1 MESNTWLP
9 GGGLSPIILVKR
21 EGQVPSTC
29 CSSQTGTGA
38 NIPLSQTLSPAL
50 TETVREPHNYHSHLP
65 AVLASLTLFPLR
77 IPEIISC
84 CPFSFMP
91 ILSSQPQTLHLYF
104 EPSVVYTSPSLPSST
119 HLQLLSLSTEIRG
132 IHCSSPVT
140 SSRSSVFWLLSFS
153 SCFNLNLD
161 LPRGII
167 FPVALLAIVV
177 YFRLLYFYPFYHLA

>member
-1 MESNTWLP
+1 MFPLIYLSVSVEISGYFTTIALYYVTISDKASPSFPCPLIEMENNTWLP
-9 GGGLSPIILVKR
+9 EGGLSPMILVKR

-50 TETVREPHNYHSHLP
+50 TETVREPHSYHSHLP

-77 IPEIISC
+77 IPEIVSC

-132 IHCSSPVT
+132 IHCLSPVT
-140 SSRSSVFWLLSFS
+140 SSRSSVF
-153 SCFNLNLD
+153 
-161 LPRGII
+161 
-167 FPVALLAIVV
+167 
-177 YFRLLYFYPFYHLA
+177 